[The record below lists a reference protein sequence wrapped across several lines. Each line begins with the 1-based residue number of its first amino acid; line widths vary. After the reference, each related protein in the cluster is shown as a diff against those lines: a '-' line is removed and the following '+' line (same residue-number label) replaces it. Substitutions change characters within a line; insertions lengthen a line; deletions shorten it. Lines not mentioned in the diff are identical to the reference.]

1 MPTNP
6 PHLRPPELP
15 LHETLHAYADVKK
28 ARGEPTFCVQVGAND
43 GKTNDPVHRYLTGYG
58 WRGLL
63 VEPLVDVF
71 EQELKKTYAGF
82 PNVTLA
88 NVALAPTNGSLPLY
102 RVAISRARWATGLSG
117 FRRDNLENHIANGY
131 IEKKAKAEG
140 VAMPSAPN
148 DVIEVVRVPT
158 KTVATLLTEHKVDRF
173 DVLCIDTEGF
183 DFEVLKL
190 FDFKAQRP
198 EFVLFESKNLADDDY
213 VAAKKM
219 LADAGYR
226 LFWNNGDTFAVR
238 LGTPGETASDKVRSP
253 VRSVIR
259 QARGFARKV
268 KRLLLSGRR

>member
-1 MPTNP
+1 VPTNP
-6 PHLRPPELP
+6 PHLRPPLLP

-71 EQELKKTYAGF
+71 QQELTKTYSGYA
-82 PNVTLA
+82 NVTLVNA
-88 NVALAPTNGSLPLY
+88 ALAPSNGSLPLY
-102 RVAISRARWATGLSG
+102 RVSVSRARWATGLSS

-140 VAMPSAPN
+140 VALPAN
-148 DVIEVVRVPT
+148 TDDWIESVAVRT
-158 KTVATLLTEHKVDRF
+158 TTVSDLLGENKVGAF

-183 DFEVLKL
+183 DFEILKL
-190 FDFKAQRP
+190 FDFKTYRP
-198 EFVLFESKNLADDDY
+198 DFVLFESKNLADDDY

-219 LADAGYR
+219 LTDAGYS
-226 LFWNNGDTFAVR
+226 LYWDNGDTFAVR
-238 LGTPGETASDKVRSP
+238 RGTAGEVASGKVRSP
-253 VRSVIR
+253 IRSAIR
-259 QARGFARKV
+259 QARSFARKV
-268 KRLLLSGRR
+268 KRKLRA